1 MIAPIDVRNPRT
13 GEVDYRIQPPTP
25 DELAE
30 TVAGMRTAQRDWWEL
45 GVSGRAAIL
54 RAWVQSVAANPAP
67 LLDALAQDTGRLRI
81 ARTELFALP
90 GMVDS
95 WAGAAARLLDEG
107 SERDSVNPGFGIR
120 DQFVPHA
127 VVGIISPWNFPLLLS
142 MVDSIPA
149 LMAGCA
155 VLIKPSEVTPRFAA
169 PLTASIAAYPELAK
183 IFKLV
188 NGDGRTGALV
198 IDHVDAIAFTGSVK
212 TGRIVAEACAKR
224 FIPVFLELGG
234 KDPCVVLP
242 SADVE
247 AAARVALRA
256 SIQATGQACQS
267 LERIYVPADMAEAF
281 VANLVEKAE
290 AVELNYPDI
299 AEGHIGPLIFARQA
313 EIIQEHLQDAV
324 AKGARILTGGEIET
338 HGGGAWIRPTVIV
351 DVDHSMKV
359 MREETFGPV
368 MPVMTYK
375 TIDEAVRLAND
386 TDYGLSAAVIG
397 SDPTE
402 CEAVA
407 RQLNAGAVGINDGA
421 VTAEVPD
428 AAHDAF
434 GYSGLGACRSGDS
447 GLMRY
452 LRRKALVRQRGEARG
467 ADSLN
472 ERLAAAG

>member
-1 MIAPIDVRNPRT
+1 MTASIDVRNPRT
-13 GEVDYRIQPPTP
+13 GEVDYQISPPTQ
-25 DELAE
+25 EQLAE
-30 TVAGMRTAQRDWWEL
+30 TVAGMRAAQRDWLAL
-45 GVSGRAAIL
+45 GVQGRTDIL
-54 RAWVQSVAANPAP
+54 RAWAQGLVNSPEAM
-67 LLDALAQDTGRLRI
+67 LDALAQDTGRLRI

-90 GMVDS
+90 GMVES
-95 WAGAAARLLDEG
+95 WAATAARLLGEG
-107 SERDSVNPGFGIR
+107 AERDSVNPGFGIR
-120 DQFVPHA
+120 DQFVPHP

-155 VLIKPSEVTPRFAA
+155 VLIKPSEVTPRFAE
-169 PLTASIAAYPELAK
+169 PLTASIAGFPELAK

-188 NGDGRTGALV
+188 NGDGRTGAMV
-198 IDHVDAIAFTGSVK
+198 IDQVDAIAFTGSVK

-247 AAARVALRA
+247 TAARVALRA

-267 LERIYVPADMAEAF
+267 LERIYVPADMADAF
-281 VANLVEKAE
+281 VASLVQQAE

-299 AEGHIGPLIFARQA
+299 HDGHIGPLIFARQA
-313 EIIQEHLQDAV
+313 EIIEEHLRDAV
-324 AKGARILTGGEIET
+324 EKGARILTGGKIET
-338 HGGGAWIRPTVIV
+338 HGGGRWIRPTVLV
-351 DVDHSMKV
+351 DVDHSMKI
-359 MREETFGPV
+359 MREETFGPI

-397 SDPTE
+397 DDPAQ
-402 CEAVA
+402 CDAVA

-447 GLMRY
+447 GLLRY